1 MRKKILIFL
10 SLMILSSF
18 SFALSDYIISK
29 FVLNGAED
37 SVGVSQQENKSSY
50 KKVEFRDA
58 SNQLLK
64 KLYLKNKE
72 ELSIMEAP
80 YLFNDNGYYTW
91 VDSSNNVV
99 FNPVSGDNAL
109 SQTKEI
115 NQELILKPVI
125 NNVSTPTGNDF
136 SSIGQITINGGRVNV
151 SGGGN
156 TYNFNEANNNCE
168 SGNVSTTEAAE
179 ITLNGGFY
187 NDVNLSFNFKTDDG
201 DFNNF
206 VDYGGKI
213 LSECSKK
220 YQANGDTTIALEDPT
235 SEVSDYKPTA
245 KDSGK
250 NYCISRVK
258 LGKDTIITN
267 TSILDIGAFTSFYGG
282 DDGYSQYNRQG
293 FITGP
298 YNELDLNGHTLIV
311 SGEGSKLNAYG
322 SIIDSSPRKTGKII
336 IENGALLNAT
346 FVVEDQ
352 HHESGSPMTYNYGG
366 AFFSMFRCPYLNVP
380 IIFKNGSNFI
390 GSLRLDWGADNDSYS
405 INDFHIIGS
414 INPNDINSK
423 NENIRPLINMY
434 GSNNDS
440 YIIRDISYDQ
450 ELKNILKSDSDK
462 VGYNNLLYQR
472 ITYSAY
478 GCNISVQPPKCVIEM
493 KFGDVSVDFSR
504 SPFYVPPYFSIFIN
518 NCSITINSKIN
529 FYPGS
534 FLNVDK
540 NSVFTMSYAGESSF
554 TGINTR
560 TLGGHITTPDQY
572 YSRIGGLNFIY
583 EISDF
588 RGDTYKYIDN
598 SDVKG
603 SFTGHTCSIFY
614 NTRSFW
620 KYMNSKHAYCNFDG
634 KFEFEKIDNSS
645 NKLPNYNSVS
655 NSLKYELGGMINIS
669 NLSDFIN
676 RIENANDVLLYG
688 KSFKSGPDRLTE
700 STVKDYPLIGEITT
714 HGVPSYRFNL
724 TDYFISPLVSNGN
737 VLFDVENKRFNKVRS
752 DVLVRNISYDFATG
766 IINSNNTFYG
776 FFPLDGSNNYLDNEL
791 NHLLKAQYES
801 YSDFYNGV
809 DDLNGSY
816 LKINYNNSTGVV
828 TINSSENQV
837 NFGGQNFI
845 FYHGLFVKF
854 NGTDSTIN
862 MNRFKVYNNAVT
874 NEYKTAKFVPSN
886 DNFYSH
892 PVRRLS

>member
-64 KLYLKNKE
+64 KLYLKNEE

-168 SGNVSTTEAAE
+168 SGNVSTKEAAE

-206 VDYGGKI
+206 VDYGGKP

-245 KDSGK
+245 KNSGK

-258 LGKDTIITN
+258 LGRDTIITN
-267 TSILDIGAFTSFYGG
+267 TSILEIGAFTSFYGG
-282 DDGYSQYNRQG
+282 DDGYSQYNWQG

-311 SGEGSKLNAYG
+311 SGEDSKIRAYG
-322 SIIDSSPRKTGKII
+322 SIIDSSPNKTGKII
-336 IENGALLNAT
+336 FKNGALLEAT

-366 AFFSMFRCPYLNVP
+366 AFFTMFRCPYLNVP
-380 IIFKNGSNFI
+380 IIFEKGSNFV
-390 GSLRLDWGADNDSYS
+390 GSLRLDWGADNANYS
-405 INDFHIIGS
+405 INDFHIIGC
-414 INPNDINSK
+414 INPDDLNSG
-423 NENIRPLINMY
+423 NEKIRPLINMY
-434 GSNNDS
+434 GSNDDS
-440 YIIRDISYDQ
+440 YIIRNISYDQ
-450 ELKNILKSDSDK
+450 ELKNILQNDSDE

-478 GCNISVQPPKCVIEM
+478 DCNIIIEPPKCDIEM
-493 KFGDVSVDFSR
+493 SFGDVSVDFSR
-504 SPFYVPPYFSIFIN
+504 SPFYIPPYFDIFIN
-518 NCSITINSKIN
+518 NCLVTINSKIN

-534 FLNVDK
+534 FLKVDK
-540 NSVFTMSYAGESSF
+540 DSVFTMSYAGEGSF
-554 TGINTR
+554 TGIDAR

-583 EISDF
+583 ELSDF

-603 SFTGHTCSIFY
+603 SFTSHTCAIFY
-614 NTRSFW
+614 NTRSFR
-620 KYMNSKHAYCNFDG
+620 KYMNNIHSYCDFEG
-634 KFEFEKIDNSS
+634 KFEFQAIDNSS
-645 NKLPNYNSVS
+645 NKLPNYNNS
-655 NSLKYELGGMINIS
+655 NAFKYELGGMINIS
-669 NLSDFIN
+669 NLSDFAKKVN
-676 RIENANDVLLYG
+676 NTNTVLLYG

-700 STVKDYPLIGEITT
+700 STVTSVPIIGDVIR

-724 TDYFISPLVSNGN
+724 TDYFVSPLVSNGN
-737 VLFDVENKRFNKVRS
+737 VLFDIDNKIFNKVRD
-752 DVLVRNISYDFATG
+752 DVFVRNISYDFTTG
-766 IINSNNTFYG
+766 LINSSGNLLGY
-776 FFPLDGSNNYLDNEL
+776 FPLDSSNNYLDYEL
-791 NHLLKAQYES
+791 NHLLKAQYKS
-801 YSDFYNGV
+801 YSDFYNGI
-809 DDLNGSY
+809 DDLSGSY
-816 LKINYNNSTGVV
+816 LKINYNTSTGIV
-828 TINSSENQV
+828 TINGNETQV
-837 NFGGQNFI
+837 NFGTQSFI
-845 FYHGLFVKF
+845 FYHGLFIKY
-854 NGTDSTIN
+854 NPSNSTIN
-862 MNRFKVYNNAVT
+862 MNRFKVYDNSVT
-874 NEYKTAKFVPSN
+874 NENKTAKFVSSN
-886 DNFYSH
+886 DAYYTH
-892 PVRRLS
+892 PARRLS